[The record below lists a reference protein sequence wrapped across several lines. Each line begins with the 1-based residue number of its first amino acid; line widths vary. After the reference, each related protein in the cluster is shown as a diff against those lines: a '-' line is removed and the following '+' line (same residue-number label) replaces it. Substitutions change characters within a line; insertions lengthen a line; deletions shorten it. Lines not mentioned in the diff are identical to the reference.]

1 MSMSGALS
9 NAISGLSAAK
19 RSADLVATNIAN
31 ASTGGYGR
39 REIELAAG
47 GNGGVQV
54 ATITRVMDR
63 AALADRRDADAAV
76 AMADTRNTAL
86 TRIADAIGE
95 PGSGA
100 SLHDSLVNLET
111 SLLSAAEYPESE
123 PRLASAVDAA
133 KRLATRLGE
142 ISDTVQIQRARAD
155 REIARTI
162 SQLNADLASVAE
174 LNIDIQRAMIAGD
187 PSPALID
194 ERQKII
200 DRISQAVPVRELDR
214 GNGKVAL
221 MSDGGLLLDGGA
233 SELTFVPATVVTSD
247 LDIASGTLSGVEL
260 DGVPVDMARERS
272 ALSGGSLQGLFSVRD
287 GLGPGIQADLDA
299 VARDL
304 MERFADPAIDPTLA
318 PGAPGLFTDAGG
330 PFIAADERGL
340 ADRLEV
346 NAALDPDLGGS
357 AWRLRDGIGAAAP
370 GSVGDARGLQRLGE
384 ALSSLRPPSS
394 GSFGPVPRDA
404 ATLAGDLLSGIGA
417 ARVAAEAD
425 RTYAATRADSLNRE
439 ILAEGVDTDAE
450 MQKLLLIEQAYAANA
465 RVVSTVQSM
474 LDTLM
479 EI

>member
-1 MSMSGALS
+1 MSMSGALG

-47 GNGGVQV
+47 NNGGVQV
-54 ATITRVMDR
+54 ASITRVMDR
-63 AALADRRDADAAV
+63 AALADRRDADAAM
-76 AMADTRNTAL
+76 AMADTQNAAL

-100 SLHDSLVNLET
+100 SLHDSIVGLET
-111 SLLSAAEYPESE
+111 SILSAAEYPESE
-123 PRLASAVDAA
+123 PRLAAAVDAA
-133 KRLATRLGE
+133 KRLAARLGA
-142 ISDTVQIQRARAD
+142 ISDAVQTQRARAD
-155 REIARTI
+155 MDIARTI

-194 ERQKII
+194 DRQRII
-200 DRISQAVPVRELDR
+200 DRISEAVPVRELDR

-221 MSDGGLLLDGGA
+221 MSEAGLLLDGRA
-233 SELTFVPATVVTSD
+233 SELSFVPATIVTAD
-247 LDIASGTLSGVEL
+247 LDIASGTLSGVAL

-272 ALSGGSLQGLFSVRD
+272 ALSGGRLQGLFAVRD
-287 GLGPGIQADLDA
+287 AIGPGIQTDLDA

-304 MERFADPAIDPTLA
+304 IERFADPAIDPTLT
-318 PGAPGLFTDAGG
+318 PGAPGLFTDGGG
-330 PFIAADERGL
+330 PFVAADERGL
-340 ADRLEV
+340 AARLEV
-346 NAALDPDLGGS
+346 NAALDPALGGA

-370 GSVGDARGLQRLGE
+370 GLVGDARGLQRLGE
-384 ALSSLRPPSS
+384 ALSGVRPPSS

-404 ATLAGDLLSGIGA
+404 ATLAGDLLSGVGA

-425 RTYAATRADSLNRE
+425 KTYAATLAASLNRDL
-439 ILAEGVDTDAE
+439 LADGVDTDAE

-465 RVVSTVQSM
+465 RVVNTVQSM